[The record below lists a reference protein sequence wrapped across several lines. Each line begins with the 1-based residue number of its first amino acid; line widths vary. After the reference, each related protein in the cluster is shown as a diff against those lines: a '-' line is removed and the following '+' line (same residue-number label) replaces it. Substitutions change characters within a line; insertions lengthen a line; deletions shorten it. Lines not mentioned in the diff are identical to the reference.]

1 MAAILAMFGL
11 RLFIVSH
18 VPFLHPRFVPTVIHF
33 TRRCGSC
40 SANHRELSFREN
52 GCIYYFSF
60 PFDVLVPIEISAV
73 LGLGYLFD
81 RLWSFFFYFPI

>member
-1 MAAILAMFGL
+1 MFGL

-52 GCIYYFSF
+52 GVSII
-60 PFDVLVPIEISAV
+60 LVFHSMCWFLLSLAQFWV
-73 LGLGYLFD
+73 FV
-81 RLWSFFFYFPI
+81 